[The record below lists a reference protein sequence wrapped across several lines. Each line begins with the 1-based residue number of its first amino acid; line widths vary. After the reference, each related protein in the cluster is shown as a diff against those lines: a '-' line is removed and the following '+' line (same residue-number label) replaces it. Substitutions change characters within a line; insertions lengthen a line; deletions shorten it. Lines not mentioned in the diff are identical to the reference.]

1 MKRRLLIAAAVIPT
15 LVGLTTF
22 NARAMA
28 GEYHARYA
36 HASAHGHPVV
46 RWRNAARREASIR
59 RAVHVRATH
68 FRAAQFRRPRQLAR
82 RR

>member
-1 MKRRLLIAAAVIPT
+1 MKPWLLIAAAAILT
-15 LVGLTTF
+15 SVGLTSF

-46 RWRNAARREASIR
+46 WRNGVWREGSIR
-59 RAVHVRATH
+59 RAPRVGATH
-68 FRAAQFRRPRQLAR
+68 FRAAQFRRPRYVVHR
-82 RR
+82 R